1 MGEAY
6 KNWPQI
12 MPGVYQNPRLDKERH
27 PLREYLKAND
37 SKLDKLIRACESVAK
52 VIPLSTRASPSA
64 YLDNIDR
71 NVGNS
76 REGEDTMKELRIR
89 VVTGFNEDGSAIVK
103 RVGAYDELA
112 LADKVIRA
120 VVESGRIAEFLP
132 AGVTQPLPEKPPEQ
146 PPEAAKTCFGDYIEQ
161 WRTTYKTGLAKTTA
175 DLCKAKSNVLK
186 RFFGELMVEDITA
199 DDIQRFI
206 TEHAKICKRKTVK
219 EDLATLKEVLDS
231 AVYDGLITANPAKDR
246 RIKNTAEAGDGTAA
260 LTREQAADI
269 LAHIPTL
276 ADPTERCLIGLL
288 AYTSCRREEI
298 LGLRWESVDFEKHLI
313 YIRQAVVFVGRE
325 SHIKGTKTAQSE
337 RQFPMCEDLER
348 ILNGCKRGSGFIIA
362 GADGSPISPK
372 EYKALWKSLES
383 HIELYG
389 MTAIN
394 FRTTFCTLSIASG
407 VDVKTTQTLMGHA
420 TPDMTLRVYAKQEQ
434 GQLDLALDRIT
445 GFISA

>member
-1 MGEAY
+1 MESDIKMWEAVGNC
-6 KNWPQI
+6 KRWRSI
-12 MPGVYQNPRLDKERH
+12 EAAR
-27 PLREYLKAND
+27 
-37 SKLDKLIRACESVAK
+37 SKLKRIPACSMAGNMVSSGRGSFPPMYLENVDK
-52 VIPLSTRASPSA
+52 
-64 YLDNIDR
+64 
-71 NVGNS
+71 NVGDS
-76 REGEDTMKELRIR
+76 RGGEDTMKELRIR
-89 VVTGFNEDGSAIVK
+89 VITGFKEDGSAIVK
-103 RVGAYDELA
+103 RVGAYDELT

-132 AGVTQPLPEKPPEQ
+132 AGMTQPLPEKPPER
-146 PPEAAKTCFGDYIEQ
+146 PPEAAKTRFGDYIEQ
-161 WRTTYKTGLAKTTA
+161 WRATYKTGLAKTTA

-186 RFFGELMVEDITA
+186 RFFGEMMVESITA
-199 DDIQRFI
+199 DDVQRFI
-206 TEHAKICKRKTVK
+206 TERAKVCKRKTVK

-231 AVYDGLITANPAKDR
+231 AVYDGLIAANPAKDR

-269 LAHIPTL
+269 LEHIPTL

-298 LGLRWESVDFEKHLI
+298 LGLRWEAIDFDKHLI
-313 YIRQAVVFVGRE
+313 HIRQAVVFVGKQ
-325 SHIKGTKTAQSE
+325 SHLKGTKTAQSE
-337 RQFPMCEDLER
+337 RQFPMCEELEQ
-348 ILNGCKRGSGFIIA
+348 ILVGCKHDKGYIIA
-362 GADGSPISPK
+362 GMGDAPISPK
-372 EYKALWKSLES
+372 EYKALWKSLVS